1 MARKKGKIYLYL
13 LVLVLI
19 GVLAFFISKTNAF
32 ETTPPKILM
41 PDIIYSDLKKPISV
55 HVKDDE
61 GSIESVQIFLQKE
74 GNETGMPIADEKIQN
89 SNDITLQVALP
100 KLAYKEKVKSFIM
113 EIKAKDKSFWNFFGG
128 NEASKQVLIMIDDS
142 APKVNVLSN
151 SYQIEQ
157 GGAASVVFSASDANL
172 DKVYIE
178 TNTGKIFQATPY
190 LKEGYYAALIAW
202 DARDEEFRAYIIATD
217 KAGNITKERIRYY
230 FVNRKYRVSNIN
242 LTD

>member
-89 SNDITLQVALP
+89 SNDITLQV
-100 KLAYKEKVKSFIM
+100 
-113 EIKAKDKSFWNFFGG
+113 
-128 NEASKQVLIMIDDS
+128 
-142 APKVNVLSN
+142 
-151 SYQIEQ
+151 
-157 GGAASVVFSASDANL
+157 
-172 DKVYIE
+172 
-178 TNTGKIFQATPY
+178 
-190 LKEGYYAALIAW
+190 
-202 DARDEEFRAYIIATD
+202 
-217 KAGNITKERIRYY
+217 
-230 FVNRKYRVSNIN
+230 
-242 LTD
+242 